1 MDAERTARPAIA
13 AATAIGIGM
22 GGFFDGI
29 VFHQILQLHNMLS
42 ARIPP
47 TTLEGAKTN
56 MVWDGLFHAV
66 VWVVTLVGVSVLWRA
81 ARRGDVVFDNRALV
95 GGGLLGWGLFNLV
108 EGVIDHHILN
118 LHHVYE
124 IYGLS
129 GWDYG
134 FLAWG
139 AAMVVV
145 GWVLTRAASRAADR
159 AA

>member
-47 TTLEGAKTN
+47 TTLVGAKTN

-66 VWVVTLVGVSVLWRA
+66 VWVITLVGVSMLWRA
-81 ARRGDVVFDNRALV
+81 ARRGDVVFDHRALV
-95 GGGLLGWGLFNLV
+95 GGGLLGWGLFNVV

-129 GWDYG
+129 AWDYG

-139 AAMVVV
+139 AAMIVV
-145 GWVLTRAASRAADR
+145 GWVLTRAASRSADR
-159 AA
+159 DA